1 MIILFLK
8 ELAMDKKIVTIL
20 ILPLL
25 FFTETLLS
33 QDSEFKVSDT
43 MTFKGQASIWANYN
57 FDNLLPLQTGGR
69 YIPVLDYGITFKD
82 KSKIDFEGSA
92 NIFGSLSTHPFETI
106 YTSNS
111 ITPYR
116 AWARYSTSQIEIR
129 AGLQKINFGSATLL
143 RPLMWFD
150 QIDPRDPLQ
159 LTNGVWGLL
168 GRYYFLNNANVWLW
182 CLYGNDKLRP
192 WDIGTT
198 AKRIPEF
205 GGRVQLPVTKGEIA
219 FTYHFRE
226 TDMTDYGYISASDSR
241 IPENRIGIDGKWDL
255 GTGLWFEGTWINK
268 STDLGSLTNQEIF
281 NIGADNTI
289 SVGNG
294 LHFIFEQLFAANDIY
309 PFEFRNKIFFSGLS
323 LSYPVS
329 MNDNLSAIMYYDWEN
344 NDSYN
349 YMNWNHNFKY
359 LSLFLIAYLNPRKF
373 NLPQQNSTG
382 NLYAGPGVQVML
394 VYNH

>member
-1 MIILFLK
+1 
-8 ELAMDKKIVTIL
+8 MDKKIVTIL
-20 ILPLL
+20 FLPFL
-25 FFTETLLS
+25 FFPVTLLS
-33 QDSEFKVSDT
+33 QDTVRKVSDT
-43 MTFKGQASIWANYN
+43 ITFKGQASIWANYN
-57 FDNLLPLQTGGR
+57 FDNSLPFQTGLR
-69 YIPVLDYGITFKD
+69 YIPTLNYGIRFKD
-82 KSKIDFEGSA
+82 KSNIDIEGSA
-92 NIFGSLSTHPFETI
+92 NIFGSLNTNPFETI
-106 YTSNS
+106 NTSSS

-116 AWARYSTSQIEIR
+116 AWVRYSTSQIEIR
-129 AGLQKINFGSATLL
+129 IGLQKINFGSATLL

-168 GRYYFLNNANVWLW
+168 GRYYFLNNANAWLW

-198 AKRIPEF
+198 TGRIPEF

-219 FTYHFRE
+219 LTYHFRE
-226 TDMTDYGYISASDSR
+226 TDMFDYGYISASDSR

-268 STDLGSLTNQEIF
+268 GTDLGSLTNQEIF

-289 SVGNG
+289 PVGNG
-294 LHFIFEQLFAANDIY
+294 LHVVFEQLFAANDKY
-309 PFEFRNKIFFSGLS
+309 PFEFRNNIFFSGLS

-344 NDSYN
+344 TDAYN
-349 YMNWNHNFKY
+349 FINWNHNFKY
-359 LSLFLIAYLNPRKF
+359 LSLFLIAYLNPREY
-373 NLPQQNSTG
+373 NLPQQNSAG